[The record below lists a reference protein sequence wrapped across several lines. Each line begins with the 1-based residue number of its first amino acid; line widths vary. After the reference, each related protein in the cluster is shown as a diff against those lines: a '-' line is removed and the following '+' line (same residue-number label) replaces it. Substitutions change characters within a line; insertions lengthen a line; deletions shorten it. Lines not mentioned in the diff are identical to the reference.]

1 MYNSDFKNI
10 KGEIIPRCDTCG
22 CQDCFEYNDDYS
34 YIKSTNCGREYFG
47 GKDEL
52 LEYNQELIDEAKE
65 NLAKQVKAELEKEL
79 SRLFKK

>member
-1 MYNSDFKNI
+1 MDFENI
-10 KGEIIPRCDTCG
+10 KGEIIPRCYTCG
-22 CQDCFEYNDDYS
+22 CQDYFEHNDDYS
-34 YIKSTNCGREYFG
+34 YIKCTNCGREYFG

>member
-1 MYNSDFKNI
+1 MDFENI

-22 CQDCFEYNDDYS
+22 CQDNFEHNDDYS
-34 YIKSTNCGREYFG
+34 YIKCTNCGREYFG

>member
-1 MYNSDFKNI
+1 MSRMDFENI

-22 CQDCFEYNDDYS
+22 CQDYFEHNDDYS
-34 YIKSTNCGREYFG
+34 YIKCTNCGREYFG

-65 NLAKQVKAELEKEL
+65 NLAKQVKLELEKEL